1 MTTNES
7 LIQHF
12 YTSFQ
17 NKDFKAMQEC
27 YADNATFKDPVFNNL
42 DANQV
47 KAMWEMFCVKSKDL
61 KIEFSNI
68 TADETKGNAQWKATY
83 PFSKTGRKVVNYIT
97 ANFIFENG
105 KIVKHADSFNFYS
118 WCKQALGIT
127 GLLLGWTPFLKN
139 KVHKTAMQSH
149 NDYMSNREF
158 I

>member
-27 YADNATFKDPVFNNL
+27 YADNATFKDPVFNTLN
-42 DANQV
+42 AKQV

-61 KIEFSNI
+61 KIEFCNI
-68 TADETKGNAQWKATY
+68 TADETNGNAQWTATY
-83 PFSKTGRKVVNYIT
+83 PFSKTGRTVVNNIT

-105 KIVKHADSFNFYS
+105 KIVKHADSFNFYN
-118 WCKQALGIT
+118 WCKQALGTT
-127 GLLLGWTPFLKN
+127 GVLLGWTPLLKN
-139 KVHKTAMQSH
+139 KVRKTAMKSL
-149 NDYMSNREF
+149 NDYMSNS
-158 I
+158 